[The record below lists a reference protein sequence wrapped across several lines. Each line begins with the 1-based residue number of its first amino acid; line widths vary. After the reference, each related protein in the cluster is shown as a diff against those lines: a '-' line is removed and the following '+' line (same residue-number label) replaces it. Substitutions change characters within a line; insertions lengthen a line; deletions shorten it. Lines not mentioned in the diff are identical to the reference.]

1 MQIETPRVVIAGL
14 RGGSGKTT
22 LSIGLMRALR
32 RRGLRVVPFKKG
44 PDYIDS
50 CWLAR
55 AAGTGCRNLD
65 PYLIPEELI
74 KQSFC
79 SASSEADMAVIEGN
93 RGLYDGMDREGS
105 FSTAALARLLKVPV
119 ILIVDCTKATRTVA
133 AMVRGVRDFEKGLQ
147 IGGIVLN
154 RIGGRRHE
162 EIIRESI
169 LEYTGIPVLGAI
181 RRVKAGLIPERHLG
195 LITSAEFSG
204 LEAVIERMA
213 ELVMDGVDLDQ
224 VVEVARQAGPFYAE
238 ERDVSRDRDESVGKG
253 VRIGIIRDAAFQ
265 FYYPENIESL
275 EKAGAGVITVNAME
289 TRGVEGI
296 DLLYIGG
303 GFPETNAPR
312 IAENRSFMDSLK
324 RLAEGGLPVYA
335 ECGGLMYLGKELR
348 TGGRS
353 YPMTGLLP
361 VSFEMQERPVA
372 HGYTELKVTGDNPF
386 YPVGTVLR
394 GHEFHYSRVTDDEIT
409 VPMAFSMLRGKGI
422 RDGMDGLV
430 YKNILA
436 TYTHVHS
443 LGTPEWAEGIVGAAR
458 NYRRSRDELQDP

>member
-50 CWLAR
+50 GWLAR
-55 AAGTGCRNLD
+55 AAGAGCRNLD
-65 PYLIPEELI
+65 PYLVPEDLI
-74 KQSFC
+74 RQSFC
-79 SASSEADMAVIEGN
+79 SASSWADMAVIEGN

-105 FSTAALARLLKVPV
+105 FSTAALARLLNAPV

-133 AMVRGVRDFEKGLQ
+133 AMVRGVMDFEEGLR
-147 IGGIVLN
+147 IGGVILN
-154 RIGGRRHE
+154 RIGGKRHE
-162 EIIRESI
+162 DIIRESI
-169 LEYTGIPVLGAI
+169 LEYTGLPVLGAI
-181 RRVKAGLIPERHLG
+181 RREKAGLIPERHLG

-204 LEAVIERMA
+204 LEAVIERME
-213 ELVMDGVDLDQ
+213 ELVMEGVDLDQ
-224 VVEVARQAGPFYAE
+224 VVAVGRQAGPLSASE
-238 ERDVSRDRDESVGKG
+238 GKEPHGRVMPEGKG
-253 VRIGIIRDAAFQ
+253 VRIGIILDAAFQ
-265 FYYPENIESL
+265 FYYPENIEAL
-275 EKAGAGVITVNAME
+275 EKAGAEVITVNAME
-289 TRGVEGI
+289 TPGLEGI

-335 ECGGLMYLGKELR
+335 ECGGLMYLGRELR
-348 TGGRS
+348 TGGKI
-353 YPMTGLLP
+353 YPMTGLFP
-361 VSFEMQERPVA
+361 VSFEMNERPVA
-372 HGYTELKVTGDNPF
+372 HGYTELEVTVENPF

-409 VPMAFSMLRGKGI
+409 VPMAFRMLRGRGI
-422 RDGMDGLV
+422 RNGMDGLV

-443 LGTPEWAEGIVGAAR
+443 LGAPEWAEGILRAAR
-458 NYRRSRDELQDP
+458 DYRRLWDEVQGP